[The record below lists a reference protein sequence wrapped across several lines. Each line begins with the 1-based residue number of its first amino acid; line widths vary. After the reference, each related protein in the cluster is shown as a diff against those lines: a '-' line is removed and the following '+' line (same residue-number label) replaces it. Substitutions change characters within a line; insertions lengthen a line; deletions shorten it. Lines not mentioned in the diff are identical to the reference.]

1 MPNTGQPI
9 ETAASHA
16 RASRPM
22 PWRPNGCRP
31 RGLWTSIKQVSHA
44 WLRAAVR
51 RRLRSGRQIF
61 WKALCFG
68 LCAKG
73 SDRPEVVATYILA
86 VVQRN
91 PRGQTR
97 PQTLKLVRPLSA
109 KAEGSVELL
118 VDGFHNLAD
127 ARRPA
132 PQPLGPTP
140 FASVAFGRADDP
152 RPVTIEPSSV
162 VVLALEALVDHVR
175 SRSCRS
181 CAPEPGVGSSPQGEE
196 GLGQRLVLGGSGG
209 EAEAGDHPRWVDG
222 DEQAKAFVPP
232 QAIGPA
238 DVGVASKPSLASALR
253 VPNGHGRGVQSLV
266 AGDASAIWHE
276 CQVQG
281 NLLDETHARAHQ
293 PIELRAGF
301 AGQGGESIV
310 QAPSSVAVEVALA
323 AEAAPPG
330 EDGQGDHLALR
341 EGSFRAGSLFR
352 RMGVAEVV
360 DHNVE
365 CSEEGVLKSSM
376 GRFLSL

>member
-1 MPNTGQPI
+1 MVFKHPHLN
-9 ETAASHA
+9 
-16 RASRPM
+16 
-22 PWRPNGCRP
+22 
-31 RGLWTSIKQVSHA
+31 A
-44 WLRAAVR
+44 WCE
-51 RRLRSGRQIF
+51 LRSPSQQVG
-61 WKALCFG
+61 
-68 LCAKG
+68 KG
-73 SDRPEVVATYILA
+73 QAGAAELIVEPDAE

-127 ARRPA
+127 ARYPT
-132 PQPLGPTP
+132 PKPLGPTP

-293 PIELRAGF
+293 PIELRAI
-301 AGQGGESIV
+301 GQGGESIV

-330 EDGQGDHLALR
+330 EDGQGDNLAVG
-341 EGSFRAGSLFR
+341 EGRLRAGPPFR
-352 RMGVAEVV
+352 WLGVAEVV
-360 DHNVE
+360 DHDVE
-365 CSEEGVLKSSM
+365 CSEEGVHIEHGSVPFSSGNGIGKPTLVRGHLPLKFRVDNSHQAFQYS
-376 GRFLSL
+376 